1 MALSVSNSCDQLMI
15 KRHRKPTGICGETW
29 LTWATFSPMFDVCMA
44 PWKYFADP
52 LSCKEN
58 WNTKYRGWDW
68 KLYFPKKLYLYLL
81 QKRYWFLT
89 LEDYREWN
97 FTLCEF
103 CLNII
108 PLTLLSQIIFPT
120 FHRGE
125 VLKFSTLSIDLKLS
139 FGIITMG
146 FFFVLKLN
154 MVFKS

>member
-1 MALSVSNSCDQLMI
+1 MVLSVFDSCDQLMI

-58 WNTKYRGWDW
+58 WNTKYGGWDW

-81 QKRYWFLT
+81 QKCYWFLT
-89 LEDYREWN
+89 LEDQREWN
-97 FTLCEF
+97 FTLFEF
-103 CLNII
+103 CNFYYCF
-108 PLTLLSQIIFPT
+108 LSFEDCKEREIFPT

-125 VLKFSTLSIDLKLS
+125 VLKFSILSIDLKSS
-139 FGIITMG
+139 FGIITIV
-146 FFFVLKLN
+146 FFLL
-154 MVFKS
+154 